1 MWRDAG
7 MQITIKIEAGL
18 QFSAKGGSARQIAH
32 IFCRQQFARLNV
44 QFLPTMFQHSRTD
57 LKCNQPLIDME
68 VDVPPSNSAQT
79 PPISHFTSLEWSPAL
94 FQCSLQCSALVPS
107 VTEPV
112 YDFEMVTKSQ
122 FHPRWATVMVLSG
135 DCSSPKTEQK
145 LGQTF
150 IGVLIQ
156 TFITH
161 LIAPS
166 SKLCSL
172 QRQGNANN
180 SYNYWCQKLDC
191 KCLQI
196 QQSFHIV
203 VISACV
209 GQQQPSFVSQL

>member
-18 QFSAKGGSARQIAH
+18 QFSAKGGTARQIAH

-57 LKCNQPLIDME
+57 LKCNLPLSDME

-94 FQCSLQCSALVPS
+94 FQCSLQCSVLVPS

-161 LIAPS
+161 LIASS
-166 SKLCSL
+166 SKVCSL
-172 QRQGNANN
+172 QGQGNAND
-180 SYNYWCQKLDC
+180 SYN
-191 KCLQI
+191 
-196 QQSFHIV
+196 
-203 VISACV
+203 
-209 GQQQPSFVSQL
+209 

>member
-1 MWRDAG
+1 MAG
-7 MQITIKIEAGL
+7 CRNADNNQNRSWSPIFSQGGHRPSNRPHFLQTAICEARRRVSSHHVPTFKNWFKMQ
-18 QFSAKGGSARQIAH
+18 SA
-32 IFCRQQFARLNV
+32 
-44 QFLPTMFQHSRTD
+44 
-57 LKCNQPLIDME
+57 PLWHHCDME

-79 PPISHFTSLEWSPAL
+79 PPISPFTSLEWSPAL

-135 DCSSPKTEQK
+135 DCPSPKTEQK

-161 LIAPS
+161 FIAS
-166 SKLCSL
+166 S
-172 QRQGNANN
+172 
-180 SYNYWCQKLDC
+180 
-191 KCLQI
+191 
-196 QQSFHIV
+196 
-203 VISACV
+203 
-209 GQQQPSFVSQL
+209 

>member
-44 QFLPTMFQHSRTD
+44 EFLPTMFQHSRTD
-57 LKCNQPLIDME
+57 LKCNQPLSDME
-68 VDVPPSNSAQT
+68 VDVPPIKLCPNAPDFALYEFGMVTST
-79 PPISHFTSLEWSPAL
+79 VPVFTAV
-94 FQCSLQCSALVPS
+94 CSALVPS

-161 LIAPS
+161 LIASS
-166 SKLCSL
+166 SKICSL
-172 QRQGNANN
+172 QRQGNADN
-180 SYNYWCQKLDC
+180 SYNQYCVLDC

-196 QQSFHIV
+196 
-203 VISACV
+203 
-209 GQQQPSFVSQL
+209 